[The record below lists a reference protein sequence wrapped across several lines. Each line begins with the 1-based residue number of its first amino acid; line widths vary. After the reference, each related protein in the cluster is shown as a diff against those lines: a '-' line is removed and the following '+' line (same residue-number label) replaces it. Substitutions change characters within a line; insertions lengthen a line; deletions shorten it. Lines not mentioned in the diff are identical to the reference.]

1 MTEAWGVVIAAL
13 VAGVVA
19 VAGSFIGLYVGR
31 RQVQDQASAEH
42 EQWLRNQQK
51 EAYSKYLAAWD
62 KAFADVRREAL
73 VQRPPEADVIN
84 TSRVNSFDEDD
95 WHRASGTVKAA
106 FAAVEPERE
115 QVLLLGPASVDL
127 AVTRMGEVL
136 EVLRLAFIHELLAG
150 PRPDVPWKQA
160 LVEAQTARHN
170 LADAM
175 RMQVRSAPMVGPVKQ
190 RGGGQQS
197 RALSG

>member
-13 VAGVVA
+13 VAGVIA
-19 VAGSFIGLYVGR
+19 IAGSFIGLYVGR

-42 EQWLRNQQK
+42 DQWLRNQQR
-51 EAYSKYLAAWD
+51 EAYSKYLAEWD
-62 KAFADVRREAL
+62 RAFAHLRREACEH
-73 VQRPPEADVIN
+73 RPVEADFID
-84 TSRVNSFDEDD
+84 TSRVNSFEEDD
-95 WHRASGTVKAA
+95 WNHASETVKAA

-115 QVLLLGPASVDL
+115 QVLLLGPASVDR

-150 PRPDVPWKQA
+150 PRPNVPWKQA
-160 LVEAQTARHN
+160 LIEAQTARQN

-175 RMQVRSAPMVGPVKQ
+175 RMQVRSAPTVGPAKQ
-190 RGGGQQS
+190 RGGSQQS